1 MRMSKEII
9 NMDKMKKK
17 KLESKGY
24 KIGSAEDFLG
34 LSKEEAEYIELKISL
49 SQALAKQRK
58 QKKLTQIQL
67 AKILNSSQSRVA
79 KMEKGDP
86 TVSLDLL
93 IKSLLAVGATKKNIA
108 EAIN

>member
-1 MRMSKEII
+1 MSKEII

-93 IKSLLAVGATKKNIA
+93 IKSLLAAGATKKNIA